1 MGGVSTRRVEWSASA
16 LSDTDWAT
24 SRIRWDASTSGR
36 ICVTTDMWAIWEG
49 DVPSPE
55 RARWQRNTV
64 VAPWARHGGNIANS
78 VLRRIA
84 VIKNIYLD
92 QRDKY
97 RSQSNILLRLFRPE
111 EFKRLCPEGPGRDDT
126 GIDLNECLFM
136 PDACAGGECINTD
149 GSFRCECPSG
159 YMLDASGRRCVD
171 NNECLSQQNICGNGT
186 CTNIEG
192 GFECSCNEGFT
203 PGVNQIC
210 EDVNECL
217 ELGNQCAF
225 RCHNAPGSF
234 RCICPYGYT
243 LAPDARHCIGLLSY
257 PLFLLTSI
265 ISLEDECN
273 FQLFSIVMYTYTI
286 DSNALSLFQTWTSAR
301 PLRTIAS
308 TNARI
313 LSAPSCASAH
323 LDTNRSVWPTSV
335 KTSTNARLIQVCA
348 EMANAWTWRVVISV
362 SATTGSSRVRME
374 SLA

>member
-1 MGGVSTRRVEWSASA
+1 MIERIYRRSGSQYS
-16 LSDTDWAT
+16 LS
-24 SRIRWDASTSGR
+24 S
-36 ICVTTDMWAIWEG
+36 
-49 DVPSPE
+49 
-55 RARWQRNTV
+55 
-64 VAPWARHGGNIANS
+64 
-78 VLRRIA
+78 
-84 VIKNIYLD
+84 
-92 QRDKY
+92 
-97 RSQSNILLRLFRPE
+97 RPE

-203 PGVNQIC
+203 PGVNQVC

-243 LAPDARHCIGLLSY
+243 LAPDARHCIGLLS
-257 PLFLLTSI
+257 LILLS
-265 ISLEDECN
+265 S
-273 FQLFSIVMYTYTI
+273 
-286 DSNALSLFQTWTSAR
+286 LSL
-301 PLRTIAS
+301 
-308 TNARI
+308 
-313 LSAPSCASAH
+313 
-323 LDTNRSVWPTSV
+323 V
-335 KTSTNARLIQVCA
+335 
-348 EMANAWTWRVVISV
+348 
-362 SATTGSSRVRME
+362 
-374 SLA
+374 